1 MNIPNKTWM
10 RGLAAAA
17 ALALV
22 LTGCGG
28 GSGSGL
34 TADPPPAQSLSISGI
49 AAEGAPMDG
58 ASVTLTDATGA
69 VVATATAGAD
79 GSYTLTVPLTAKAP
93 FVAAA
98 SKADITYFSPVAEA
112 KSGTINITKI
122 TNLIAAQLSPTGDP
136 SALAAQ
142 ISSGAATVSA
152 AQVQQVVAAVVEALK
167 PLMTNAGDTIDP
179 LSGTFSANGS
189 GHDQVLMALD
199 IAINPAGATSNIT
212 VTVKAAIP
220 EGEQPP
226 AISFTSGS
234 TPPPLPQMVAT
245 AQLPSSDTDAMVAG
259 FLAQME
265 SCYALPKSQRVSG
278 TTAASVTATECRAL
292 FLGNDPTTFK
302 NNGAMVG
309 ANAAWASLFRDGA
322 TGVKFSQPVIEF
334 LTPEGK
340 LLVSW
345 KSVATDGGVS
355 YSRVWVKRENG
366 ALRAIGNGYQY
377 PFLVRGWSEVRDYL
391 NRPEFAYWATGF
403 EVSITNVTNA
413 GANVFDRVVV
423 TSPNGRQTTFTP
435 SAGLSYMAVQGTNTS
450 VIRLAGKFMNAATT
464 GVPRRL
470 STTGGENLAWAR
482 NPAGNQVDWTD
493 AEIKGIPNVGRWK
506 AEFYLATAPTVVAAT
521 QYHET
526 MARPLTLDELT
537 PRVWPALVPA
547 ARQAMIAESAPT
559 TGGFITLAAGD
570 LVELSM
576 GGTPPDFWTVPTGA
590 QGPTLVQAQGFLA
603 SNNTARWN
611 DSIGISS
618 VARTAVINCSP
629 QTVNDAHCMPSA
641 NTYSSDARLNLLQ
654 MFAYDA
660 RDMVWVSNFATYK
673 MPAITQ

>member
-1 MNIPNKTWM
+1 MNIPKTRWV

-22 LTGCGG
+22 LSGCGG
-28 GSGSGL
+28 GGGSSSE
-34 TADPPPAQSLSISGI
+34 PPPAQSLAISGI

-58 ASVTLTDATGA
+58 ASITLTDATGT
-69 VVATATAGAD
+69 VVATATAGTD

-136 SALAAQ
+136 SALASQ

-212 VTVKAAIP
+212 VTVKAAVA

-245 AQLPSSDTDAMVAG
+245 AQLPSSDTDAMVSG

-265 SCYALPKSQRVSG
+265 SCYALPRTQRVSG

-292 FLGNDPTTFK
+292 FSGNDPTTFK
-302 NNGAMVG
+302 NNGALVA
-309 ANAAWASLFRDGA
+309 ANGAWASLYRDGA

-366 ALRAIGNGYQY
+366 ALKATGNGYDY
-377 PFLVRGWSEVRDYL
+377 PFTVRGWSEVRDL
-391 NRPEFAYWATGF
+391 MNRPEFSYWATGF
-403 EVSITNVTNA
+403 DVGITNLTSGGN
-413 GANVFDRVVV
+413 NVFEKVVV
-423 TSPNGRQTTFTP
+423 TSPNGRQNTFRP
-435 SAGLSYMAVQGTNTS
+435 SGGLSYMALENTTTS
-450 VIRLAGKFMNAATT
+450 VIRLAGKFMNASTT

-470 STTGGENLAWAR
+470 SGISGGENLAWAR
-482 NPAGNQVDWTD
+482 NPDGTQTDWTD
-493 AEIKGIPNVGRWK
+493 DQIKGIPNVGRWK
-506 AEFYLATAPTVVAAT
+506 AEFYLAANPGVVAAT

-526 MARPLTLDELT
+526 MTRPLTLAELG
-537 PRVWPALVPA
+537 PRVWPALA
-547 ARQAMIAESAPT
+547 AGARQAMIAESAPT
-559 TGGFITLAAGD
+559 TGGFIALAAGD
-570 LVELSM
+570 RVELSM
-576 GGTPPDFWTVPTGA
+576 GTAPTDFWTVPTGA
-590 QGPTLVQAQGFLA
+590 QGPTTVQAQGFLA
-603 SNNTARWN
+603 SNSAARWN
-611 DSIGISS
+611 DSVGVSS
-618 VARTAVINCSP
+618 VARTAIINCSP
-629 QTVNDAHCMPSA
+629 QTLNDLHCEPSST
-641 NTYSSDARLNLLQ
+641 TYSSDARLNMLQ

-673 MPAITQ
+673 LPAITQ